1 MINLRQFIQALKHE
15 NEILEINT
23 EVDPVLELPEIHRR
37 IAAEDG
43 PALLFKHVKNSS
55 FPVVTNLFGSS
66 KRIGIAFN
74 HRPEDFVADLVK
86 LATKEFPP
94 TLSKLWEKRATLK
107 KCLNIGMKKT
117 GSAPV
122 MQTRMA
128 HPDLEALPFTKS
140 WPLDGGC
147 FLTLPLVY
155 TEPHDGGGPPNL
167 GMYRIQRYDKNTTGL
182 HWQIAKGGGFHFHQ
196 AEQQNRAL
204 PVSIFLGGPPAL
216 ILSAIAPLPENV
228 PELLLCSLLQGEK
241 LKMGK
246 APESPYPLVA
256 ECEFALLG
264 KAMPHQ
270 RRMEGP
276 FGDHYGYYSWAHEF
290 PIFNCEAI
298 YHRKDA
304 IFPAT
309 VVGKPRQE
317 DFYIGDYLQELL
329 SPLFPVVMPSVKDIW
344 SYGETGFHSLAAAVV
359 NERFYRECMVSAFR
373 ILGEGQLALTK
384 FLMVTDQNV
393 NLRDFKTVLKTVLE
407 RFKPETDLFIFSNLS
422 LDTLDYTG
430 PSLNK
435 GSRGIMLGVGEP
447 VRVLPPNFIG
457 VLPQPLIDVRVYC
470 PGCLVVE
477 APPFEAFKDF
487 KHLYEHPDFE
497 KWPLVILVDDA
508 KKATACDQ
516 DFLWT
521 VFTRFEPAADVHV
534 QLDQVYRH
542 HLCYKG
548 PIIIDARMKPSYP
561 PEVTC
566 DDDTAALVDSR
577 WTQYFK

>member
-1 MINLRQFIQALKHE
+1 MKNLRQFIQALNRE
-15 NEILEINT
+15 NEIVEIQF

-37 IAAEDG
+37 IAAVNG
-43 PALLFKHVKNSS
+43 PALLFRNVKNSS
-55 FPVVTNLFGSS
+55 FPIVTNLFGSA

-74 HRPEDFVADLVK
+74 NRPEDFVASLVN

-94 TLSKLWEKRATLK
+94 SLKKLWEKRDTLK
-107 KCLNIGMKKT
+107 KCLSVGLKQT
-117 GSAPV
+117 SSAAV
-122 MQTRMA
+122 MERKMA
-128 HPDLEALPFTKS
+128 EPDLEKLPFTKS

-155 TEPHDGGGPPNL
+155 TEPPKGGPPNL
-167 GMYRIQRYDKNTTGL
+167 GMYRIQRYDKTTTGL
-182 HWQIAKGGGFHFHQ
+182 HWQIAKGGGNHFYQ
-196 AEQQNRAL
+196 AEQLNQAL

-228 PELLLCSLLQGEK
+228 PELLLCSMLQGEK
-241 LKMGK
+241 LRLGR

-256 ECEFALLG
+256 ECEFALIG
-264 KAMPHQ
+264 KAQPGQ

-329 SPLFPVVMPSVKDIW
+329 SPLFPVVMPSVKDLW
-344 SYGETGFHSLAAAVV
+344 SYGETGFHSLAGAIIR
-359 NERFYRECMVSAFR
+359 ERFYRESMVSAFR

-384 FLMVTDQNV
+384 FLIVTDQNV
-393 NLRDFKTVLKTVLE
+393 NLRNFKELLMTVLE

-435 GSRGIMLGVGEP
+435 GSRGILLGVGEK
-447 VRVLPPNFIG
+447 VRDLPTSFSG
-457 VLPQPLIDVRVYC
+457 TLPRPLTKAGAYC

-477 APPFEAFKDF
+477 APPFENFNDF
-487 KHLYEHPDFE
+487 KHIYEHSDFD
-497 KWPLVILVDDA
+497 KWPLVIIVDDLQ
-508 KKATACDQ
+508 KATANDQ

-521 VFTRFEPAADVHV
+521 VFTRFEPAADIHAHIG
-534 QLDQVYRH
+534 QIFRH

-561 PEVTC
+561 PEVVC
-566 DDDTAALVDSR
+566 DDETAALVSSR
-577 WTQYFK
+577 WDKYFL